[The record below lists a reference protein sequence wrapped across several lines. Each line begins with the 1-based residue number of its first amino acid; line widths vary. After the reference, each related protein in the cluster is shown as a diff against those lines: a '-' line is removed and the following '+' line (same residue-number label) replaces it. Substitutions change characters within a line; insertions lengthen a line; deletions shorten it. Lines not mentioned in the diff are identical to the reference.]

1 MLCPETL
8 RAANRLTGFLA
19 VSLLPITGGQLT
31 TSTAVLCVYMYI
43 ARQLHSVFNF
53 EESYYAVLKIKL
65 WEMTVLLI
73 INRKINTPFALA
85 QTELLPNPDI
95 LVALKPAS
103 QMGLLQIQR
112 PRPPPSKVYSK
123 RKKKK
128 GRNNIVLK
136 LLFSSLA
143 FLYQKSICNYYF
155 SSPKTRGF

>member
-8 RAANRLTGFLA
+8 RAANRLTGFLT

-43 ARQLHSVFNF
+43 ARQLHSIFNF
-53 EESYYAVLKIKL
+53 EESYDAVLKIKL

-85 QTELLPNPDI
+85 QTELLPNPEI
-95 LVALKPAS
+95 LMAPKPAS

-123 RKKKK
+123 RKKRKK

-143 FLYQKSICNYYF
+143 FLLPEVYL
-155 SSPKTRGF
+155 